1 MVKNFFKL
9 DQTRY
14 RVSPLYIESI
24 MKGVFAKA
32 GVEKVSSS
40 FGNLR
45 LFQISNFE

>member
-24 MKGVFAKA
+24 MRRIFAKA
-32 GVEKVSSS
+32 GVGKKLVLPSEICDYFK
-40 FGNLR
+40 
-45 LFQISNFE
+45 